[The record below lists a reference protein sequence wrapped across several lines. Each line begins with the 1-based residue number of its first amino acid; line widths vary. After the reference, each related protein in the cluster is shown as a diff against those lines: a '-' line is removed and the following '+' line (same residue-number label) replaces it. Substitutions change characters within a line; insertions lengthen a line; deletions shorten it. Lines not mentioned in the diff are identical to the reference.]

1 MAKIGFPKLKKNGI
15 PMKGAIIGSKTNK
28 KRINPIITLTK
39 LPDIICRIRI
49 SEDENCG
56 YWGCDA

>member
-1 MAKIGFPKLKKNGI
+1 VAKIGFPKLKKNGI
-15 PMKGAIIGSKTNK
+15 PMKGAIIGGKTNK
-28 KRINPIITLTK
+28 KRINLTIILTK
-39 LPDIICRIRI
+39 LPDIICGIRI